1 MQLSI
6 VRKALI
12 SIVATLGLTVTAT
25 AGHHASGKSADIVD
39 VAVAAGQFST
49 LAAALEAAGL
59 VDTLKGEGPFTVFA
73 PTDEAFAALRPATG
87 VLLEALADASEVFAT
102 LARRASVLDELPSGL
117 EDDLAQLAQSG
128 QLLRQLGVDDP
139 AADLCTGCG
148 QCIDVIDIQRLQGVA
163 DACRQAVVFQVV
175 PEGLRRG
182 GKTVGHPHTLAGE
195 GLVHL
200 AERGVL
206 AANQRYIIDA

>member
-1 MQLSI
+1 MSE
-6 VRKALI
+6 RA
-12 SIVATLGLTVTAT
+12 A
-25 AGHHASGKSADIVD
+25 HRDIR
-39 VAVAAGQFST
+39 
-49 LAAALEAAGL
+49 
-59 VDTLKGEGPFTVFA
+59 
-73 PTDEAFAALRPATG
+73 FAAEFRLH
-87 VLLEALADASEVFAT
+87 LAVGGNDFIS
-102 LARRASVLDELPSGL
+102 
-117 EDDLAQLAQSG
+117 

-206 AANQRYIIDA
+206 AANQRYIIDAEFAETPDVVEALHECCPRLAMCMC